1 MLALVFVLAFRFCF
15 VFSFFC
21 LQDTFRPYGLRDGVI
36 KPTYGMAE
44 HTVFVCSGGEQK
56 ITVQRHALE
65 VDKQVQQ

>member
-1 MLALVFVLAFRFCF
+1 MCLLIVLLLF
-15 VFSFFC
+15 

-44 HTVFVCSGGEQK
+44 HTVFVCSGGEQR

-65 VDKQVQQ
+65 VDKQVRQ